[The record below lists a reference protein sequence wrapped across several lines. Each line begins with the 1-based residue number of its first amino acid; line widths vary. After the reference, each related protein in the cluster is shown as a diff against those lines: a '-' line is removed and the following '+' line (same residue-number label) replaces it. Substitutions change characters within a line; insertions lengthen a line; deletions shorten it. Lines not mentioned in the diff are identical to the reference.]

1 MDKQRAG
8 HTPGPWT
15 ILEGFISA
23 RFSDGEVYDICDP
36 RCAPATP
43 DLVGEMEANADLIA
57 AAPDL
62 LAALEGMREELRNY
76 SYRQHLA
83 DWVDRADAAIAK
95 ARGRA

>member
-1 MDKQRAG
+1 MSKQRAG
-8 HTPGPWT
+8 HTPGPWE
-15 ILEGFISA
+15 IIEGFISA

-62 LAALEGMREELRNY
+62 LAALERAYAVLRDDEGYRTYNPVMRKI
-76 SYRQHLA
+76 S
-83 DWVDRADAAIAK
+83 DAIAK
-95 ARGRA
+95 ARGRS